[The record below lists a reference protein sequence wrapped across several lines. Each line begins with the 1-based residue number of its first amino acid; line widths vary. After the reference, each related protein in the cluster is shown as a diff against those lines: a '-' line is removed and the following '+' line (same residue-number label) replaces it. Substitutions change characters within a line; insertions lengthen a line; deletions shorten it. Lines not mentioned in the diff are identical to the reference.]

1 MATPFPFSFD
11 NWITFSG
18 FKVGWNDRIDEISL
32 SQSYEKIEHQYIT
45 AGPEYLYVRWLVIRI
60 SSQYSKALF
69 KFYFKGHSYFLWVYG
84 YL

>member
-45 AGPEYLYVRWLVIRI
+45 AGPEYLYVREVFESQVSIRRLCLSFI
-60 SSQYSKALF
+60 L
-69 KFYFKGHSYFLWVYG
+69 KGHSYFLWVYG